1 MKCKKCGYENDCDAQ
16 FCENCGEKLTQ
27 ICVNCSLPL
36 KPGTSYCKNC
46 GTPVSYQHPSSR
58 EKDRLAQLQQAAPS
72 DLLEKMRLS
81 STKLDGERKPVT
93 ILFTDIV
100 GSTALAEKLDPE
112 EWKEVVSGAHQRVI
126 QVVYRYEGTIAQLLG
141 DGVLAF
147 FGAPVTHEN
156 DPIRAVRA
164 ALDIQQ
170 TITKYADELK
180 GYIDTFQMRIGI
192 NSGTVVVGQ
201 VGSDMHMEYLAI
213 GDAVNLAARLQS
225 AAQPGGILISEA
237 TARLVRASI
246 ELEAQG
252 AILVKGK
259 AEPVAVY
266 KVIRGK
272 VAPEGGRGFEELYS
286 QMVGRETEL
295 GLLRSALDALLK
307 GHGQILTIFGE
318 AGIGKS
324 RLVEEAR
331 KHIPDI
337 CTALHWIEGRAV
349 SYGQTLSFWMIIQFL
364 YSDLGLS
371 DDDPEVK
378 VRTALKRR
386 IIALF
391 AEQADE
397 VLPYLGH
404 LLGITLEPELSE
416 RLRQLDGKALKHQTL
431 LAISRYFQK
440 LAENQPTVIGLDD
453 LQWVDPSSLEALEQI
468 LQITD
473 RAPLMLIILSRPERE
488 HNSWG
493 LKLRA
498 ETIFAHR
505 YTEIFLKPLSE
516 SDQSKMIDGL
526 LAVIDLPDS
535 IRHVILERA
544 EGNPF
549 YLEEIVRSLIEQ
561 GAFVP
566 EGGERHSLRTQA
578 VKELSDISIPDTLQG
593 LLLARIDRLQD
604 DVRYTLQL
612 ASVIGKNFLYRLLK
626 SILHEQVSLEQHLSQ
641 LQRVD
646 LVREKTRLPELEY
659 MFKHSLTQEAAY
671 NSLLL
676 ERRREFHLR
685 IGEALEQLFTD
696 RKEQYLGL
704 LAHHFEHAHCTEKAV
719 HYYTQAGKHA
729 ARLTAN
735 QEAIS
740 YFNHAL
746 ASLKYL
752 PPSDQRDQMELD
764 LQLSL
769 GPPLTAVKGWA
780 PPEMEIAYARAQ
792 ELCLNI
798 TDTSRLHS
806 ALWLLATFRLGRSEH
821 TEVDR
826 LVARISEIAEKGD
839 DPAFQAMAYVQVS
852 PFYQGRLRETS
863 RLLDPARSSQDIALQ
878 HSVAQR
884 YGMAPAAVGLAYFSN
899 CLWLLGYPDQADQI
913 NAQAAE
919 MAELIDHPL
928 TTCYVLSRSCWFET
942 LKGNSNLLITL
953 NDKLLNISQ
962 KYSFKNFEIAAVFF
976 KNKSAIDSG
985 ESANQFIEAMH
996 QAIEAYAATNTIL
1009 NRTAFLVLFAQS
1021 CQKAGQRDRGLTAIN
1036 ESIDLGKR
1044 TGELW
1049 FQAEAWRTKGE
1060 LLILKEKD
1068 VQSKTAQSSEAETCF
1083 KTALQIA
1090 THQEAK
1096 SFALRAAMSLTRLRQ
1111 AQGKLHGSHK
1121 VLSTA
1126 YNWFTEGFNTAD
1138 LQDARA
1144 LLDSLR

>member
-1 MKCKKCGYENDCDAQ
+1 MKCDKCAYENDSDAQ

-27 ICVNCSLPL
+27 FCVNCGSPL

-46 GTPVSYQHPSSR
+46 GTPVSNQHHSSR
-58 EKDRLAQLQQAAPS
+58 ETDRLAQLQQAAPS
-72 DLLEKMRLS
+72 DLQEKMRLS
-81 STKLDGERKPVT
+81 SAKMEGERKPVT

-112 EWKEVVSGAHQRVI
+112 VWKEVVSGAHQRVI

-141 DGVLAF
+141 DGVLVF
-147 FGAPVTHEN
+147 FGAPVTHED

-164 ALDIQQ
+164 ALEIQQ
-170 TITKYADELK
+170 AIARYADELQ
-180 GYIDTFQMRIGI
+180 GFIETFQMRIGI

-225 AAQPGGILISEA
+225 SAQPGGILISEA
-237 TARLVRASI
+237 TSRLVKASI
-246 ELEAQG
+246 ELETQG
-252 AILVKGK
+252 TILVKGK
-259 AEPVAVY
+259 AEPVAVF
-266 KVIRGK
+266 KVIRAK
-272 VAPEGGRGFEELYS
+272 VSPEGSRGFEELYS

-295 GLLRSALDALLK
+295 ELLRSALDALLK

-331 KHIPDI
+331 KHTPDD
-337 CTALHWIEGRAV
+337 CPALHWIEGRAV
-349 SYGQTLSFWMIIQFL
+349 SYGQNLSFWMIIQLL

-371 DDDPEVK
+371 DNDPEVK

-386 IIALF
+386 ISDLF

-404 LLGITLEPELSE
+404 LLGITLDPELSE
-416 RLRQLDGKALKHQTL
+416 WLRQLDGKALKHQTL
-431 LAISRYFQK
+431 LTVSRYFQQ
-440 LAENQPTVIGLDD
+440 LAQRQPTVIVLDD
-453 LQWVDPSSLEALEQI
+453 LQWVDPSSLEALEQV

-488 HNSWG
+488 HKSWG
-493 LKLRA
+493 LKLNA
-498 ETIFAHR
+498 ETNFAHR
-505 YTEIFLKPLSE
+505 YTEIYLKPLSKT
-516 SDQSKMIDGL
+516 DQNKMINGL
-526 LAVIDLPDS
+526 LAAVDLPNA

-549 YLEEIVRSLIEQ
+549 YLEEIVRSLVEQ
-561 GAFVP
+561 GAFLPV
-566 EGGERHSLRTQA
+566 GEEKASISAQP
-578 VKELSDISIPDTLQG
+578 VKQLSDISIPDTLQG

-604 DVRYTLQL
+604 DVRNTLQL
-612 ASVIGKNFLYRLLK
+612 ASVIGKSFLYLLLK
-626 SILHEQVSLEQHLSQ
+626 SILNQKVPLEQHLSH

-646 LVREKTRLPELEY
+646 LIREKTRLPELEY

-685 IGEALEQLFTD
+685 IGEALEQLFAD

-704 LAHHFEHAHCTEKAV
+704 LAHHFDHAHSTEKAV
-719 HYYTQAGKHA
+719 HYYTQAGKQA

-746 ASLKYL
+746 VSLKDL

-780 PPEMEIAYARAQ
+780 PPEMESAYARAQ

-821 TEVDR
+821 SEVDR
-826 LVARISEIAEKGD
+826 LVARITEIAKKGD
-839 DPAFQAMAYVQVS
+839 DPAFEAMAYVTVS
-852 PFYQGRLRETS
+852 PLYQGRLSEAS
-863 RLLDPARSSQDIALQ
+863 KLLDPTRTSQDIALQ
-878 HSVAQR
+878 RSVAQR
-884 YGMAPAAVGLAYFSN
+884 YGMAPAAVGSAYFCN
-899 CLWLLGYPDQADQI
+899 CLWLMGYPDQAAKID
-913 NAQAAE
+913 AQAVE

-928 TTCYVLSRSCWFET
+928 TTCYVLSRSCWLQT
-942 LKGNSNLLITL
+942 LLGNSTRLITQ

-962 KYSFKNFEIAAVFF
+962 KYSFIFEITAGIFN
-976 KNKSAIDSG
+976 NKIAIDSG
-985 ESANQFIEAMH
+985 ESADPLIEAMH
-996 QAIEAYAATNTIL
+996 QAIEAYAAANTIL
-1009 NRTAFLVLFAQS
+1009 NRTLYLVLFAQS
-1021 CQKAGQRDRGLTAIN
+1021 CLKAGKKEQGLSAIN
-1036 ESIDLGKR
+1036 ESIDLGEK

-1060 LLILKEKD
+1060 LLIMNEKD
-1068 VQSKTAQSSEAETCF
+1068 LQSKTVASSEAETCF
-1083 KTALQIA
+1083 NKAFKIA
-1090 THQEAK
+1090 TQQEAK
-1096 SFALRAAMSLTRLRQ
+1096 SFALRAAMSLTRLWQ
-1111 AQGKLHGSHK
+1111 ARDKLQGSNK
-1121 VLSTA
+1121 VLSTT
-1126 YNWFTEGFNTAD
+1126 YSWFTEGFNTAD

-1144 LLDSLR
+1144 LLDSLP